1 MAFDH
6 IATKG
11 AIHISFETT
20 KGTEGAI
27 HIALVPESG
36 WPHPILESGWPH
48 PILGAGEWVAQ
59 PIPIQSLRTGEWV
72 APSNPC
78 R

>member
-20 KGTEGAI
+20 KVTEGAI
-27 HIALVPESG
+27 HISLVPESG
-36 WPHPILESGWPH
+36 WPHPVLESGWPH
-48 PILGAGEWVAQ
+48 PILG
-59 PIPIQSLRTGEWV
+59 TGEWV
-72 APSNPC
+72 APSNPVASVVPPV
-78 R
+78 

>member
-20 KGTEGAI
+20 KVTEAAI
-27 HIALVPESG
+27 NHLPVASG
-36 WPHPILESGWPH
+36 
-48 PILGAGEWVAQ
+48 
-59 PIPIQSLRTGEWV
+59 
-72 APSNPC
+72 
-78 R
+78 